1 MQWVAGFAP
10 YLAIP
15 IAFHRILALA
25 RGSGYTAFRRVDD
38 GVPRPVCLGT
48 LVIRATAAP
57 TNEDS
62 ISLELIFVEVQEADW
77 PTLKRGLTLLVHSY
91 PKSMVWA
98 TRYLVLTYSM
108 KDLAAIKEALD
119 TLQGNYSPR
128 VIGDPTFFQEASIW
142 VETKEKGNA
151 APPASDKRSFS
162 FSSFLTFSSAV
173 SHLR

>member
-1 MQWVAGFAP
+1 MNRKKLNKFPVA
-10 YLAIP
+10 
-15 IAFHRILALA
+15 
-25 RGSGYTAFRRVDD
+25 
-38 GVPRPVCLGT
+38 
-48 LVIRATAAP
+48 
-57 TNEDS
+57 N
-62 ISLELIFVEVQEADW
+62 
-77 PTLKRGLTLLVHSY
+77 
-91 PKSMVWA
+91 
-98 TRYLVLTYSM
+98 
-108 KDLAAIKEALD
+108 